1 MSPWLS
7 LINLFIG
14 ISKGFSVILLG
25 YLWGR
30 KTRIPGVLRPLLWYV
45 VFDAAIYVLGVAG
58 SRLYHNN
65 VPGFHLSTFSDV
77 TCLTLLFVRL
87 ASPRVRPWLRVGWV
101 GFVGSALVSALW
113 VDGLCTNINTL
124 SRGVGNL
131 FLVGMALR
139 QLMQMS
145 SYKRT
150 LPPMRNP
157 EMLLC
162 VMVLLYYSCST
173 LVIIGQDLPRY
184 SWFKSSYTSAP
195 GASFT
200 ILTLLPY
207 PFLRAIQAGVLV
219 RLFALLPQGV
229 RPRRAL
235 PRWLRFRLGW
245 RPPTEPPQYR
255 VLPAYLI
262 K

>member
-7 LINLFIG
+7 LVNLLIG
-14 ISKGFSVILLG
+14 ISKGFSVSLLG
-25 YLWGR
+25 YIWGH

-45 VFDAAIYVLGVAG
+45 VLDAAMYVLGVAG
-58 SRLYHNN
+58 SRLFRNN
-65 VPGFHLSTFSDV
+65 VPSFHLSTFSDV

-87 ASPRVRPWLRVGWV
+87 ASPAAKSWLRAGWV
-101 GFVGSALVSALW
+101 IFAGSAVVSALW
-113 VDGLCTNINTL
+113 VDGLLTNINTL

-139 QLMQMS
+139 QLMQMAS
-145 SYKRT
+145 DRRT
-150 LPPMRNP
+150 LPPLRNP
-157 EMLLC
+157 TLLLC
-162 VMVLLYYSCST
+162 IMVLLYYSCAT

-184 SWFKSSYTSAP
+184 SWFKSSYTAAP

-200 ILTLLPY
+200 VLTLLPY
-207 PFLRAIQAGVLV
+207 PFLRVIQLGVLL

-245 RPPTEPPQYR
+245 RPPTEPPLYR
-255 VLPAYLI
+255 VLPAHLV